1 MGTIKSL
8 KRNGCIQYTGWVGGD
23 RGLTKMFSLITITI
37 TILSGCPSGREQG
50 IPCQRSARPAGFR
63 PALLSFLLCSAL
75 FPFLFLSSGSSY
87 ALLPFYFSHS
97 VLLSFLQQ
105 QKNVPFLK
113 FKVKN
118 GPEGSR
124 MVHMVQQGPKL
135 SIMATNSPERSKK
148 V

>member
-1 MGTIKSL
+1 MGTIKTL
-8 KRNGCIQYTGWVGGD
+8 KKNACIQYTGWVGGD

-50 IPCQRSARPAGFR
+50 IPCQRSARPAGLR

-97 VLLSFLQQ
+97 VLLSFLQL

-113 FKVKN
+113 FQVKN
-118 GPEGSR
+118 GPEW
-124 MVHMVQQGPKL
+124 
-135 SIMATNSPERSKK
+135 SIWPNKAQNCP
-148 V
+148 